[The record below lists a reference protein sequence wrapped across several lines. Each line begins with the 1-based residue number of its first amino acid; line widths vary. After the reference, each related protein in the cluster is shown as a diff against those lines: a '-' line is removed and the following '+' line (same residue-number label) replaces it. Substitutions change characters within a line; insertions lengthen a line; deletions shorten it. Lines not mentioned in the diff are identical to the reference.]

1 MPKLRFRKAVEV
13 LPPYTPAKSLEA
25 IKHELGLERIV
36 RLSANESTMGCSP
49 RVGPAIVQALKN
61 IYLYPDGAS
70 SLLKSKLAQV
80 HQCQSEQVI
89 VGSGSFEILSL
100 IAEALI
106 EPGDECII
114 PTPTF
119 GWYQTV
125 TLAMGGQAVK
135 VLLEDHCINLN
146 SIKSKMNRNTKVI
159 WLCNPNNPTGTIFTK
174 ESVEEFL
181 SQIPGNIAVVFDEAY
196 FDYVEREDYPDAT
209 QFLHFPNV
217 ISLRT
222 FSKTFGLAGLRV
234 GYGIGNIE
242 FIDILNRI
250 RLPLNVN
257 VLAQV
262 AAVASLE
269 DPGFK
274 STVLENN
281 RKGKEFFYHSFQR
294 MGLVYIPTETN
305 FIMVDAAQDSALVFE
320 KLLRKGVSVRPGVE
334 FAMPTWLRITIGRPG
349 ENEFLIEK
357 LKEVLNEIEGGKD
370 HDH

>member
-1 MPKLRFRKAVEV
+1 MPKLKFRKAVEE

-25 IKHELGLERIV
+25 IKHELGLERII

-49 RVGPAIVQALKN
+49 QVGPAIEQALKN

-70 SLLKSKLAQV
+70 VLLKNKLAQI
-80 HQCQSEQVI
+80 HQCRSEQVI

-106 EPGDECII
+106 EPSDECII

-125 TLAMGGQAVK
+125 TLAMGGQAVRVPLQDYHIDLNRIK
-135 VLLEDHCINLN
+135 DKING
-146 SIKSKMNRNTKVI
+146 NTKII

-174 ESVEEFL
+174 KSVEEFL

-196 FDYVEREDYPDAT
+196 FDYVERQDYPDAT
-209 QFLHFPNV
+209 QFLDFPNV

-222 FSKTFGLAGLRV
+222 FSKTYGLAGLRV
-234 GYGIGNIE
+234 GYGIGNAE

-262 AAVASLE
+262 AAVASVD

-274 STVLENN
+274 SAVLENN
-281 RKGKEFFYHSFQR
+281 RKGKRFFYQSFQM
-294 MGLVYIPTETN
+294 MGLIFIPTETN
-305 FIMVDAAQDSALVFE
+305 FIMVDVAQDSTLVFE

-334 FAMPTWLRITIGRPG
+334 FAMPTWLRITIGRPD
-349 ENEFLIEK
+349 ENELLIEK
-357 LKEVLNEIEGGKD
+357 LKEVLNLN
-370 HDH
+370 